1 LGNNRQNEKSYKTI
15 GIMKNSDKYLG
26 KDSEPE
32 DKISQT
38 LKSFENIEPIESS
51 SDWEKTL
58 MDKIS
63 ASKSN
68 PEGLNITSPKFMV
81 MIVTLIAVNIGF
93 VANVLNN
100 SSKDLS
106 KPSRDTDLQ
115 QLSKELFT
123 GTTSTKN

>member
-1 LGNNRQNEKSYKTI
+1 
-15 GIMKNSDKYLG
+15 MKNSDKYLG
-26 KDSEPE
+26 KDSELE

-38 LKSFENIEPIESS
+38 LKAFENIEPIESF

-63 ASKSN
+63 ASKSKSN